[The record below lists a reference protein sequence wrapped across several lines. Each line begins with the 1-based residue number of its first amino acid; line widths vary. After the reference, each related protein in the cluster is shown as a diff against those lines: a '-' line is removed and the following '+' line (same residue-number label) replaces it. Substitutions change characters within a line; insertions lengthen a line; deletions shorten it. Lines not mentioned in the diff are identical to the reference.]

1 MRVDRHVWINTFV
14 GILHTSF
21 SLTDE
26 EQYYSITILNKMFKT
41 LNIPERS
48 APKQIPAAVALEMNT
63 GFYSRQTVNSR
74 EPNQA
79 RNPRRLQQGDLVASI
94 ESWRQALLNMIISAY
109 PEIDSQEKLYVSK
122 VLNDLLL
129 GLGLPMRAALYFPED
144 VVRAYQ
150 DLG

>member
-1 MRVDRHVWINTFV
+1 
-14 GILHTSF
+14 
-21 SLTDE
+21 
-26 EQYYSITILNKMFKT
+26 
-41 LNIPERS
+41 
-48 APKQIPAAVALEMNT
+48 
-63 GFYSRQTVNSR
+63 
-74 EPNQA
+74 
-79 RNPRRLQQGDLVASI
+79 
-94 ESWRQALLNMIISAY
+94 MIISAY